1 MKRLIAIIII
11 LVGLGIILF
20 PSLKFLYVTDQQ
32 DDLLSSFEETMK
44 VLSDQNDK
52 DVEEIT
58 LVLDLTTSEIVV
70 EPAAIEA
77 DIELTVDEVP
87 DFEPKVKEKP
97 RVYTRSERN
106 AYITSAWP
114 VEAILEIESIDLIM
128 PVIEETTP
136 EYLDVSVCSLLGTSK
151 PWEAGN
157 YAIAG
162 HRSLTYG
169 RHFNRLNELMYGE
182 IITVR
187 DLNDNLYVYE
197 IYSIEIVHQ
206 SDVSVLKNQE
216 FDEITLITCDP
227 IGETNPE
234 YRIVVKGKKN

>member
-1 MKRLIAIIII
+1 MRKLIAFIII
-11 LVGLGIILF
+11 LAGLGIILF
-20 PSLKFLYVTDQQ
+20 PGLKSLYVTDQQ

-52 DVEEIT
+52 VVEEIT
-58 LVLDLTTSEIVV
+58 LVLDLTTSEVV
-70 EPAAIEA
+70 VDTTAAE
-77 DIELTVDEVP
+77 DEVESSVDEIP
-87 DFEPKVKEKP
+87 NFDPKVKEKP

-128 PVIEETTP
+128 PVIEGTKP

-151 PWEAGN
+151 PWESGN

-169 RHFNRLNELMYGE
+169 RHFNRLNELMFGE
-182 IITVR
+182 IITIR
-187 DLNDNLYVYE
+187 DLNDNLYIYE

-206 SDVSVLKNQE
+206 SDVSVLENKD

-227 IGETNPE
+227 IGEINPE